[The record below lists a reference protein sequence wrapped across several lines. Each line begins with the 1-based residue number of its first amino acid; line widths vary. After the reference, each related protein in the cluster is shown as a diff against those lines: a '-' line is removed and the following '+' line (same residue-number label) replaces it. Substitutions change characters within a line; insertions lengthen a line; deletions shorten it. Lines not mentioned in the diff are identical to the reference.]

1 MKRFVENLRRYSS
14 SESRN
19 LQTFVWW
26 GTIICPPP
34 PTPPRWSIFFRQRR
48 IYSPPPPTRPP
59 PPPHPPTRSLVPG
72 YRKLGRLT
80 NLKGLFPVVSTDFQS
95 LVHVKSRKNCGKVC
109 YARYRHLSGFGKYR
123 AADPYQPA
131 TSSCQLEI
139 FQVQRLNRK
148 LYGKLLMRRKEK

>member
-1 MKRFVENLRRYSS
+1 MVGHNNLP
-14 SESRN
+14 
-19 LQTFVWW
+19 T
-26 GTIICPPP
+26 PPP
-34 PTPPRWSIFFRQRR
+34 PPPVVDFFSPTPNLFS
-48 IYSPPPPTRPP
+48 SSSNAPP

>member
-1 MKRFVENLRRYSS
+1 MSQASQAVVVFFLSAPSLLSS
-14 SESRN
+14 SS
-19 LQTFVWW
+19 TP
-26 GTIICPPP
+26 PPP
-34 PTPPRWSIFFRQRR
+34 PTQ
-48 IYSPPPPTRPP
+48 
-59 PPPHPPTRSLVPG
+59 SLFPG
-72 YRKLGRLT
+72 YQKLGRLT

-95 LVHVKSRKNCGKVC
+95 LVHVKSRKKRGKVC

>member
-1 MKRFVENLRRYSS
+1 MSQASQAVA
-14 SESRN
+14 
-19 LQTFVWW
+19 V
-26 GTIICPPP
+26 
-34 PTPPRWSIFFRQRR
+34 FF
-48 IYSPPPPTRPP
+48 SPPPSLLPPPRPP
-59 PPPHPPTRSLVPG
+59 PPPPPLPTQSLVPG
-72 YRKLGRLT
+72 YQKLGRLT
-80 NLKGLFPVVSTDFQS
+80 NLKGLFPVVSTDFRS
-95 LVHVKSRKNCGKVC
+95 LVHVKSRKNRGKVC

>member
-1 MKRFVENLRRYSS
+1 MSQASQAVIVFFSPTPSLLSS
-14 SESRN
+14 SSST
-19 LQTFVWW
+19 L
-26 GTIICPPP
+26 PPP
-34 PTPPRWSIFFRQRR
+34 PL
-48 IYSPPPPTRPP
+48 PTQN
-59 PPPHPPTRSLVPG
+59 LVPG
-72 YRKLGRLT
+72 YQKLGRLT

-95 LVHVKSRKNCGKVC
+95 LVHVKSRKNRAKVC